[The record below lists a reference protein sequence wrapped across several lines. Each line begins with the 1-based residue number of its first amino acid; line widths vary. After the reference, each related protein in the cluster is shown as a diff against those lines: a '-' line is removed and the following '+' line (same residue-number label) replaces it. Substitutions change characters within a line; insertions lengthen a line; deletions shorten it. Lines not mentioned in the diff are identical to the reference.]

1 MLMDLQAVSS
11 LSVLEYVPLKSA
23 ILGLPLFYQKVSS
36 TTPFTALL
44 STKSTAT
51 SFAVVHLDGR
61 LDWMVAQRNG
71 LLAWTGHTLSL
82 VPKFA
87 SSMSWAY
94 WGNCLVTGRGLIALN
109 GKGQIYQV
117 TLKSGEEYVAHPRSV
132 STPPSVYLDSAYDR
146 TNAKT
151 SHVLAYATMQH
162 PPQPYRFKS
171 SSLRFQVPS
180 VSTLLPDT
188 RFFRSM
194 RASGFW
200 QFVAN
205 SAYTIRTWARRSIW
219 GDRLFLHFHGPANIL
234 LQSRGA
240 PLTDILTKTEVNE
253 LADAPAG
260 AVPAALTLKQK
271 KAGTMEEGGEGGG
284 DAAPVSQAAPVK
296 MSFASVGKDGKVV
309 FEDKAT

>member
-1 MLMDLQAVSS
+1 M
-11 LSVLEYVPLKSA
+11 LEYVPLKSA

-117 TLKSGEEYVAHPRSV
+117 TLKSGEEYVAHP
-132 STPPSVYLDSAYDR
+132 
-146 TNAKT
+146 

-180 VSTLLPDT
+180 VTTLLPDT
-188 RFFRSM
+188 RFFQSM

-240 PLTDILTKTEVNE
+240 PLTDMFTKTEVNE